1 MRALRENHSQK
12 ENRRREKTVKEDRLR
27 RVILGV
33 QMQGA
38 QRIRAV
44 ANRRKSGKNKT

>member
-1 MRALRENHSQK
+1 MRTFRKNDNKK

-44 ANRRKSGKNKT
+44 ANSGRRCESET